1 MAESYVRVFES
12 QIEEVCKPLAVTGLN
27 SAEVGSIADQIW
39 FDERGPYRCHRHLGP
54 TDHDLGRAGVGA
66 TQHREGVLRSA
77 FSCAAARNSNSCVTH
92 PRR

>member
-39 FDERGPYRCHRHLGP
+39 FDTDLTSVDLIAAIDILDRLTMISDGLELARHNIER
-54 TDHDLGRAGVGA
+54 
-66 TQHREGVLRSA
+66 A
-77 FSCAAARNSNSCVTH
+77 F
-92 PRR
+92 